1 MNRDIEDYFNRL
13 QDFDFFK
20 RFTVEQIQEIISG
33 SIIHQYP
40 KGQVLSY
47 HGDPMVYY
55 YFLFRGLVSLEK
67 IDLSGEYSY
76 KDYIK
81 KNTFFPYRMFLNE
94 EERYSYTAISEDE
107 IDVLLL
113 PKDLFESMVVD
124 NKHQMLYMYQK
135 MSEILKFQELRLQL
149 TVTSSAYE
157 RVQLALAIWIYD
169 LGKEVIVNEQKNIV
183 IPYSLTINELGE
195 SAGTT
200 RETASRVIK
209 DLDNEGKIKFTRK
222 EILIYNSDFFTNFLL

>member
-1 MNRDIEDYFNRL
+1 
-13 QDFDFFK
+13 
-20 RFTVEQIQEIISG
+20 
-33 SIIHQYP
+33 
-40 KGQVLSY
+40 
-47 HGDPMVYY
+47 
-55 YFLFRGLVSLEK
+55 
-67 IDLSGEYSY
+67 
-76 KDYIK
+76 
-81 KNTFFPYRMFLNE
+81 MFLNE
-94 EERYSYTAISEDE
+94 EERYPYTAISEDE

-124 NKHQMLYMYQK
+124 NKHQLLYMYQK

-195 SAGTT
+195 TAGTT

-222 EILIYNSDFFTNFLL
+222 EILIYDSDFFTNFLL